1 VLERC
6 SQTQSDNQWLM
17 ACDLPGH
24 ESDKKLLL
32 AVLQFTAN
40 LVEQSFTRHLYNS
53 MDHLTAL
60 LSSSDM
66 AVVLAVLDV
75 LYMFRYVP
83 FSRSD
88 MAVVLAVLGVL
99 YMFRYV
105 LPYSSVYVVHT
116 YCHS

>member
-1 VLERC
+1 
-6 SQTQSDNQWLM
+6 
-17 ACDLPGH
+17 
-24 ESDKKLLL
+24 
-32 AVLQFTAN
+32 
-40 LVEQSFTRHLYNS
+40 
-53 MDHLTAL
+53 
-60 LSSSDM
+60 
-66 AVVLAVLDV
+66 V